1 MGMLDR
7 LRRRWRGELAK
18 RAARFPAVLRLDR
31 PTLSVTFDDFHATS
45 AETGAAVLEAAGV
58 RGSFYVN
65 GGTIG
70 GMGELGPCGDA
81 ARLRALHAAGHEI
94 GCHTFSHADLFR
106 LDAAGIG
113 AEMDRNAA
121 WLAEQLGERPRSFAY
136 PYGRTPL
143 RAKRAAMA
151 RYRAVRGVQPGLNEG
166 EIDLAYI
173 RAAPLES
180 ARRDR
185 ELLSRLV
192 EEAARRRAWLVLYA
206 HDVQPEPGPYGVTP
220 EDLDWVVRAA
230 LAAGCAVRPL
240 GEVAAGP

>member
-1 MGMLDR
+1 MAMLDR

-18 RAARFPAVLRLDR
+18 RGARVPAPLALDR
-31 PTLSVTFDDFHATS
+31 PTLSVTFDDFLATA

-70 GMGELGPCGDA
+70 GRGELGPSGDA
-81 ARLRALHAAGHEI
+81 ALLRAVHAAGHEI
-94 GCHTFSHADLFR
+94 GCHSFSHADLFR

-121 WLAEQLGERPRSFAY
+121 WLEAQLGERPRSFAY
-136 PYGRTPL
+136 PYGRAPL

-151 RYRAVRGVQPGLNEG
+151 RYRAARSVQPGLNEG

-173 RAAPLES
+173 RAVPLES
-180 ARRDR
+180 VRRDR
-185 ELLSRLV
+185 ELLARFV
-192 EEAARRRAWLVLYA
+192 EEAVRRRAWLVLYT
-206 HDVQPEPGPYGVTP
+206 HDVQPDPGPYGVTP
-220 EDLDWVVRAA
+220 ADLDWVVRAA

-240 GEVAAGP
+240 GEVVAGP

>member
-1 MGMLDR
+1 MLDR

-18 RAARFPAVLRLDR
+18 RAARFPARLALDR
-31 PTLSVTFDDFHATS
+31 PTLSLTFDDFHVTA

-70 GMGELGPCGDA
+70 GMGELGPSGDEA
-81 ARLRALHAAGHEI
+81 QLRAVHAAGHEI
-94 GCHTFSHADLFR
+94 GCHSFSHADLFR

-113 AEMDRNAA
+113 AEMDRNAQ
-121 WLAEQLGERPRSFAY
+121 WLAARLGARPVSFAY

-151 RYRAVRGVQPGLNEG
+151 RYRAARGVQPGLNAG

-185 ELLSRLV
+185 ELLARMIAD
-192 EEAARRRAWLVLYA
+192 AAERRAWLVLYT
-206 HDVQPEPGPYGVTP
+206 HDVQPAPGPYGVTP
-220 EDLDWVVRAA
+220 EDLDWVLRAA

-240 GEVAAGP
+240 GEVVAGP